1 MNKQRSI
8 PQVEFDI
15 VKEALV
21 ALGVLMVAV
30 VLAALVFGAPYSKAI
45 TIQQVAQQEPHALI
59 ETAMR
64 DLTGQSAIAEYGP
77 PYNNNGTAQHLGFF
91 SPERWFGVT
100 HPVNPPQVDVLGPLQ
115 DAAVL
120 NPALA
125 QAVTEWKDATASQ
138 QAAWVKA
145 FDQAEPTAPISA
157 TSTLQLPAA
166 AAQASGPLPLMM
178 SGELQM
184 ARAGL
189 LAAAIDGTG
198 TKNIY
203 QYSEQDSLL
212 FLQGQIMEKIAAQR
226 NLLGNPQWG
235 IVHEEA
241 NYPGPWWLT
250 PYAFLYQIPPYST
263 SPNGDMMAAGTMA
276 VAFLIL
282 LFLPLLPLLNR
293 LPKWLRVYRLIWRDY
308 YRWVRGESAPA
319 PVAAEEGDGHHAVSM
334 AD

>member
-1 MNKQRSI
+1 MNKQRAI
-8 PQVEFDI
+8 PLVEFDI

-21 ALGVLMVAV
+21 ALGVLLVAV
-30 VLAALVFGAPYSKAI
+30 VLAALIFGAPYSKAV
-45 TIQQVAQQEPHALI
+45 TIQQIAKTEPHALI

-64 DLTGQSAIAEYGP
+64 DLTNQSAIATYGP
-77 PYNNNGTAQHLGFF
+77 PYNNNGTSQHVGFL

-120 NPALA
+120 NPALGLA
-125 QAVTEWKDATASQ
+125 LTEWKDASASQ

-145 FDQAEPTAPISA
+145 FDQAEPTAAISA
-157 TSTLQLPAA
+157 TSTLELSASE
-166 AAQASGPLPLMM
+166 AQASGPLPLMM
-178 SGELQM
+178 SGELQL
-184 ARAGL
+184 ARSGL

-203 QYSEQDSLL
+203 QYSEQNSLL
-212 FLQGQIMEKIAAQR
+212 FLQGQIMESIAAKR

-263 SPNGDMMAAGTMA
+263 SPNGDMMAAGTMG

-282 LFLPLLPLLNR
+282 LFLPLLPVLNR
-293 LPKWLRVYRLIWRDY
+293 FPKWLRVYRLIWRDY
-308 YRWVRGESAPA
+308 YRWVRGGSAPI
-319 PVAAEEGDGHHAVSM
+319 EESEGHHAVSM

>member
-1 MNKQRSI
+1 MNKGRRV
-8 PQVEFDI
+8 PLVEFDI
-15 VKEALV
+15 VKEMLV
-21 ALGVLMVAV
+21 ALGVIFVAV
-30 VLAALVFGAPYSKAI
+30 VACALIFRAPYSKAV
-45 TIQQVAQQEPHALI
+45 TIQQIAQQEPHALI

-64 DLTGQSAIAEYGP
+64 DLTGQSALAQYGP
-77 PYNNNGTAQHLGFF
+77 PYNTGGSPQHVGFL

-100 HPVNPPQVDVLGPLQ
+100 HPVNPPRVDVLQPLAA
-115 DAAVL
+115 AAVL
-120 NPALA
+120 NPALG
-125 QAVTEWKDATASQ
+125 QALNAWKAATSAQ

-145 FDQAEPTAPISA
+145 FNAAEPKAPISA
-157 TSTLQLPAA
+157 TSTLELPPAA
-166 AAQASGPLPLMM
+166 ARASGPLPLMM
-178 SGELQM
+178 SGELQL

-212 FLQGQIMEKIAAQR
+212 FLQGQVMQQIAAKR
-226 NLLGNPQWG
+226 DLLGNPQWG

-276 VAFLIL
+276 IVFLLL
-282 LFLPLLPLLNR
+282 LFLPLLPVANR

-308 YRWVRGESAPA
+308 YRWVRGGPAPA
-319 PVAAEEGDGHHAVSM
+319 EGKKEASHAA
-334 AD
+334 